1 MIRLT
6 KRQRRKD
13 SKQYEYN
20 GETHTLVEWAEILG
34 VTTSAIRKRMQ
45 AGKPIEEVFSTDRRV
60 VDGRKTD
67 LKKYLRKLEKE
78 AWKREY
84 EDSI

>member
-1 MIRLT
+1 MT

-13 SKQYEYN
+13 SKQYTYN

-60 VDGRKTD
+60 VDGKKTD
-67 LKKYLRKLEKE
+67 LQKYLRKLE
-78 AWKREY
+78 REVEVRRY
-84 EDSI
+84 GQDT

>member
-1 MIRLT
+1 MT

-13 SKQYEYN
+13 SKQYTYN